1 MLLRAARKYRNVQQA
16 LDFSAPTA
24 SSPGNSWTAEDEMN
38 NYIQSPIPPP
48 QTTDMWLLGGEIQF
62 PFAEWLN
69 EMNCMY
75 RIMD

>member
-1 MLLRAARKYRNVQQA
+1 MLLQAARKYRNVQQA

-48 QTTDMWLLGGEIQF
+48 QTTDMIGYWAVRSNSHLPSG
-62 PFAEWLN
+62 
-69 EMNCMY
+69 
-75 RIMD
+75 